1 MPGWN
6 EVYNEIL
13 SARDPFKAVR
23 QKYLQSLS
31 QKMGKNVI
39 AYYSGWLQKPG
50 FSASSINETD
60 KNAFMSVIHGRD
72 KDKGLVL
79 LLHTPGGDLCACESL
94 MEYLKMMFGKD
105 IIMVVPQ
112 IAMSA
117 GTLMCCAGSKIIMGK
132 ESSLGPIDPQI
143 GGIPAQGILDEF
155 KQAAE
160 EIKKDPTKAYAWQP
174 ILGKYNPSLLGECD
188 KAISL
193 ASEICS
199 QWLQDN
205 MLSDNKNKVNLSKKI
220 TENLSS
226 HEDSKTHSRRFS
238 ISKCKDFGLKIE
250 ELEKDSE
257 LQDLV
262 LTLHHAYMHTF
273 SSTDSLKIVENNK
286 GVDITTRALRQTV

>member
-23 QKYLQSLS
+23 QKYLHRLS
-31 QKMGKNVI
+31 NKMEKNI
-39 AYYSGWLQKPG
+39 ITYYSGWLQKPG
-50 FSASSINETD
+50 FTASDVDEID
-60 KNAFMSVIHGRD
+60 KNAFMSMIQGRD
-72 KDKGLVL
+72 KKKGLAL

-94 MEYLKMMFGKD
+94 VEYIKSMFGKD
-105 IIMVVPQ
+105 IIMIVPQ

-132 ESSLGPIDPQI
+132 ESSLGPIDPQLR
-143 GGIPAQGILDEF
+143 GLPAQGILDEF
-155 KQAAE
+155 KQALA
-160 EIKKDPTKAYAWQP
+160 EIKKDPTRAYAWQH
-174 ILGKYNPSLLGECD
+174 ILGKYNPSLLGECE

-193 ASEICS
+193 SSEICS
-199 QWLQDN
+199 RWLQDN
-205 MLSDNKNKVNLSKKI
+205 MLSELENKEILAKEI
-220 TENLSS
+220 TEKLSS
-226 HEDSKTHSRRFS
+226 HEDSKTHSRRFGL
-238 ISKCKDFGLKIE
+238 SKCKDFGLKIE

-273 SSTDSLKIVENNK
+273 SSTDALKIVENDK
-286 GVDITTRALRQTV
+286 GVDITTRALRQPV